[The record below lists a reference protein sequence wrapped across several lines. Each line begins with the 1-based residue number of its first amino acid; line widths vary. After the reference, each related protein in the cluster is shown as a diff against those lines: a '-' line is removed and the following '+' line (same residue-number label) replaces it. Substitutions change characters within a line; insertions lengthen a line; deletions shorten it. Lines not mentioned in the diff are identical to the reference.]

1 MLFFLSFGGSRT
13 GFRYNETQV
22 CIHIYCTAI
31 FTILAHIF
39 TLKSSHLFQKY
50 EKVRKRER
58 EKIQRKYIMEE
69 FVSTRLVLKVQA

>member
-1 MLFFLSFGGSRT
+1 MFGG
-13 GFRYNETQV
+13 GGPEVAFRYNETQQV